1 MAPVNVGHVR
11 VSETANALL
20 QNKINT
26 SVVFNYLRK
35 GGPSDRAKIARDLH
49 LSAPTV
55 SRIIDQLRADGYI
68 SEAGVGLTSLG
79 KKAPMFRVNSER
91 YFVIG
96 IDLIKE
102 RVRTAACDLSGAI
115 VECREGFR
123 FTKGLS
129 LKNALYEEIDSSLRR
144 VEAEH
149 RGAKSE
155 LKAIAVGVPAISNP
169 STGEIM
175 GAILYDSLVGF
186 DLGNVLRDRYS
197 VPVFVDN
204 VSNLSAVYEHVYGVG
219 KGFSNL
225 VFIEISRGVGAGIIF
240 DNNLYRGSGGSA
252 GEIGF
257 SVTCV
262 DGLFYT
268 DKNRGYLE
276 SKISLDAI
284 SERGRGA
291 CKENPRSLI
300 AAYAKREPKSIAA
313 DLVCRCALE
322 GDKTARRII
331 QETVDQLAL
340 VVVNL
345 VAAISPEIIVLGGD
359 FCSLPGVGELFL
371 DPIKGAISRI
381 VPFSHAQIALSS
393 GKENA
398 CVVGAATLAIESLLV
413 GKYPYRV

>member
-1 MAPVNVGHVR
+1 VRDVR

-35 GGPSDRAKIARDLH
+35 SGPSDRARIARDLR

-55 SRIIDQLRADGYI
+55 SRIIDQLRDDGYI
-68 SEAGVGLTSLG
+68 SEAGVGVTSLG

-102 RVRTAACDLSGAI
+102 RVRTAVCDLSGSI
-115 VECREGFR
+115 LEHREGFR
-123 FTKGLS
+123 FTKGLR
-129 LKNALYEEIDSSLRR
+129 LKNALYREIDNSLKRLEADRR
-144 VEAEH
+144 
-149 RGAKSE
+149 GGKSE

-169 STGEIM
+169 STGEIT
-175 GAILYDSLVGF
+175 GAILYESLVGF
-186 DLGNVLRDRYS
+186 DLGSVLRERYS

-219 KGFSNL
+219 KGFANL
-225 VFIEISRGVGAGIIF
+225 VFIEISRGVGAGMIF

-257 SVTCV
+257 SVTSK
-262 DGLFYT
+262 DGLSYT
-268 DKNRGYLE
+268 DKNRGYFE

-284 SERGRGA
+284 SESGRRA
-291 CKENPRSLI
+291 CKESPRSLI
-300 AAYAKREPKSIAA
+300 AIYSRGDPKSVSA

-322 GDKTARRII
+322 GDEVARGIA
-331 QETVDQLAL
+331 QETMCQLSV

-345 VAAISPEIIVLGGD
+345 VAAVSPEMIVLGGD
-359 FCSLPGVGELFL
+359 FCSLPGVVELFL
-371 DPIKGAISRI
+371 DPIKAAIARI
-381 VPFSHAQIALSS
+381 IPFSHTQIAMSS
-393 GKENA
+393 FKEDA
-398 CVVGAATLAIESLLV
+398 CVIGAATLAIESLLV
-413 GKYPYRV
+413 GKYPYRI

>member
-1 MAPVNVGHVR
+1 M
-11 VSETANALL
+11 

-35 GGPSDRAKIARDLH
+35 AGPSDRAKVARDLH

-55 SRIIDQLRADGYI
+55 SRVVDQLREDGYI
-68 SEAGVGLTSLG
+68 SAAGVGVTSLG
-79 KKAPMFRVNSER
+79 KRAPMFRVNSEK

-102 RVRTAACDLSGAI
+102 RARTGVCDLSGSI
-115 VECREGFR
+115 LEYREGFR
-123 FTKGLS
+123 FSKGLR
-129 LKNALYEEIDSSLRR
+129 LKNALHKEIDNSLKRMETRR
-144 VEAEH
+144 L
-149 RGAKSE
+149 GGKSE

-169 STGEIM
+169 STGEIT
-175 GAILYDSLVGF
+175 GAVLFESLVGF
-186 DLGNVLRDRYS
+186 DVGSVLRERYS

-225 VFIEISRGVGAGIIF
+225 VFIEISRGVGAGLII

-257 SVTCV
+257 SVTST
-262 DGLFYT
+262 DGLSYT

-284 SERGRGA
+284 SESGRRA
-291 CKENPRSLI
+291 CQENPHSLI
-300 AAYAKREPKSIAA
+300 AVQAKRDLKKISA

-322 GDKTARRII
+322 GDEVARRIVH
-331 QETVDQLAL
+331 ETVNQLSL
-340 VVVNL
+340 VIVNL
-345 VAAISPEIIVLGGD
+345 VAAISPEIVVLGGD
-359 FCSLPGVGELFL
+359 FCSLPGVGELFM
-371 DPIKGAISRI
+371 DPVKKALARI
-381 VPFSHAQIALSS
+381 LSFSHTEIALSS
-393 GKENA
+393 VKENA

-413 GKYPYRV
+413 GKYPYRI

>member
-1 MAPVNVGHVR
+1 MKHVR

-26 SVVFNYLRK
+26 SVVFNYMRK
-35 GGPSDRAKIARDLH
+35 SGPSDRARIARDLR

-55 SRIIDQLRADGYI
+55 SRVVDQLREDGYI
-68 SEAGVGLTSLG
+68 SAAGVGVTSLG

-102 RVRTAACDLSGAI
+102 RVRTAVCDLSGAI
-115 VECREGFR
+115 VEYHEGFR
-123 FTKGLS
+123 FTKGLK
-129 LKNALYEEIDSSLRR
+129 LKNALYKEIDDSLRR
-144 VEAEH
+144 AKADH
-149 RGAKSE
+149 RSGHGE

-169 STGEIM
+169 STGEIT
-175 GAILYDSLVGF
+175 GAILYESLVGF
-186 DLGNVLRDRYS
+186 DLGSVLRERYS

-204 VSNLSAVYEHVYGVG
+204 VSNLSAVYEHIYGVG

-225 VFIEISRGVGAGIIF
+225 IFIEISRGVGAGMIF

-257 SVTCV
+257 SVTCR
-262 DGLFYT
+262 DGLSYA

-276 SKISLDAI
+276 SKVSLDAI
-284 SERGRGA
+284 SESGRKA
-291 CKENPRSLI
+291 CTESPRSLI
-300 AAYAKREPKSIAA
+300 AIYAKKVSNKVGA

-322 GDKTARRII
+322 GDDVARRIV
-331 QETVDQLAL
+331 QEAVDQLSL

-345 VAAISPEIIVLGGD
+345 VAAISPEIVVLGGD
-359 FCSLPGVGELFL
+359 FCSLPGVVELFL
-371 DPIKGAISRI
+371 DPIKEAIARI
-381 VPFSHAQIALSS
+381 IPFSHTQIALSS
-393 GKENA
+393 FKENA

-413 GKYPYRV
+413 GKYPYRI